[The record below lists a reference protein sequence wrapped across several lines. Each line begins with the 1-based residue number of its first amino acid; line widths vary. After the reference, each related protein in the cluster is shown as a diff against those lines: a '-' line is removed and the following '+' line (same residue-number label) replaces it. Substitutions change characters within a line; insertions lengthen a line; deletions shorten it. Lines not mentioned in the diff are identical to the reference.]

1 MRALGRHGRLRSRT
15 GAGVLAVAVLAVGGA
30 MAAANV
36 PASASASQGPAGK
49 LSITKAYFGSTVEPY
64 TGKETPTYE
73 YTMTNANG
81 MKVQLL
87 SYGGITRAIDVPGA
101 NGETTDVVLGFQT
114 LRDYVSE
121 DSPPVTVNGGPYFGE
136 TVGRYA
142 NRIAKGTFKL
152 KQPNGQTETY
162 TLPINNGVNSL
173 HGGVVGFGQHV
184 WSQVALIHT
193 SSEVGVTL
201 RLVSP
206 NGDDGYPAGSTA
218 EGCPNG
224 CTGYPAQVTVDVTYT
239 LNNHNQYEIHYQ
251 AHNDSY
257 FGANNPNNLNTV
269 INLTNHS
276 YFNLAGATSPAGS
289 AYSQKVQ
296 INSDEYSPTDTTQIP
311 LGPSEPVAGTPF
323 DFTTPQTIG
332 SRIDDI
338 SAPDNVPTSF
348 NSKTNG
354 ESQLQIAQGYDHNWV
369 LNPQTAATTGPDGLN
384 LAAHAWDSASGR
396 ELTVWTDQPG
406 VQFYSGNFLTGT
418 LTGGI
423 GGNTYRQGAGY
434 TFETQHFP
442 DSPNQPSFPSTELD
456 AGATFS
462 TSTVFAFSW

>member
-1 MRALGRHGRLRSRT
+1 
-15 GAGVLAVAVLAVGGA
+15 
-30 MAAANV
+30 MAAT
-36 PASASASQGPAGK
+36 SASAASQSHTAAQGS
-49 LSITKAYFGSTVEPY
+49 LSISKSYFGSTVEPS

-73 YTMTNANG
+73 YTLTNAHG
-81 MKVQLL
+81 MEVQLL
-87 SYGGITRAIDVPGA
+87 SYGGITRAVDVPGS
-101 NGETTDVVLGFQT
+101 NRQTSDVVLGFENLQ
-114 LRDYVSE
+114 DYVTQ
-121 DSPPVTVNGGPYFGE
+121 DSPPVITNGGPYFGE

-142 NRIAKGTFKL
+142 NRIAKGTFQL
-152 KQPNGQTETY
+152 KQPNGKTETY

-184 WSQVALIHT
+184 WSQAALIDT
-193 SSEVGVTL
+193 GSEVGVTL
-201 RLVSP
+201 QLVSP

-239 LNNHNQYEIHYQ
+239 LNNSDQYEIHYQ

-257 FGANNPNNLNTV
+257 FGANNPKNLNTV

-289 AYSQKVQ
+289 AYGQKVQ
-296 INSDEYSPTDTTQIP
+296 INAADYSPSDTTQIP
-311 LGPSEPVAGTPF
+311 LGPSESVKGTPF
-323 DFTTPQTIG
+323 DFTTPQTVG
-332 SRIDDI
+332 SRIDEV
-338 SAPDNVPTSF
+338 SAPDNVPS
-348 NSKTNG
+348 SYSSLTNG
-354 ESQLQIAQGYDHNWV
+354 ESQLTIAQGYDHNWV
-369 LNPQTAATTGPDGLN
+369 LNKQSAATTGPDGLN

-396 ELTVWTDQPG
+396 EMTVWTNQPG

-442 DSPNQPSFPSTELD
+442 NSPNESSYPTTELG
-456 AGATFS
+456 AGQSFS
-462 TSTVFAFSW
+462 TTTVFGFDW